1 MGRKGK
7 ILLDTNAIV
16 YFLEG
21 REEFETIGNYSTFYY
36 SFITEIELLSFGD
49 EDRRKTISGF
59 LKKGKRIDMD
69 NKIIAGTIEIRRTK
83 RLKVPDAI
91 IVASAKKIKADLFT
105 SDEEIIRKVDDL
117 NIINLLKK

>member
-1 MGRKGK
+1 
-7 ILLDTNAIV
+7 
-16 YFLEG
+16 
-21 REEFETIGNYSTFYY
+21 
-36 SFITEIELLSFGD
+36 
-49 EDRRKTISGF
+49 
-59 LKKGKRIDMD
+59 MD

-105 SDEEIIRKVDDL
+105 SDEEIIRKVGDL